1 MISKKYIALAITAAF
16 TLTMTAQK
24 TKEQEEEDRLNG
36 GSITVVK
43 AYDPTIS
50 DAFKVNSIPQINDT
64 TKVQKKPVT
73 YRIFSVPVAS
83 TFTPTTGRLDKLK
96 REKREKYFDNYARL
110 GLGNYVNVLAE
121 FATNFEIT
129 KDSDFGVFLNHNSS
143 QGGIDEVEADNGF
156 SDTSLDLSYGSRSK
170 DFNWG
175 ITGGGRYRTANWYG
189 DYEDSPIRLTEDND
203 VGLSY
208 LSYGVGGKAEFFES
222 TFKRLEVLFSGT
234 SSGEDASEFRVEVRP
249 ELFFD
254 IMETEINVGLELDYL
269 SGSFGTPVN
278 FPVLEDYS
286 YLNAGINP
294 SINLY
299 GDDYKVELGATLNY
313 LSDIENSE
321 GQFNV
326 YPDIN
331 ASYILV
337 ENLLVGFTKIG
348 GGLDLN
354 SLQGFSEENIFLAPA
369 VTIAPTDRQLDATAG
384 IKGKLS
390 SSFGYKLFGG
400 YRIEENRHFYTADGG
415 INSPI
420 ASDREAYEF
429 ANVFNVQYGDLNTIT
444 TGASLIYD
452 LSNGLNITLNGQ
464 YMNYDVS
471 NGGAFLNVASHLP
484 EFTADLNAGYE
495 INDKWNL
502 GATVYYIGQRQS
514 FRGFASSISP
524 QPFPINNSF
533 EVKSLDSFVDL
544 NLDVTYKINPK
555 LSAFIRGNNLT
566 GGNYEFYV
574 GYPVQNLQVLGGAVY
589 KFDF

>member
-16 TLTMTAQK
+16 TLTMSAQK

-50 DAFKVNSIPQINDT
+50 DAFKVNSVPQINDT
-64 TKVQKKPVT
+64 TQVKKKPVT

-96 REKREKYFDNYARL
+96 REKREKYYDNYARL

-189 DYEDSPIRLTEDND
+189 DYEDGPIRLTEDDD

-208 LSYGVGGKAEFFES
+208 LSYGVGGKLEFFEA
-222 TFKRLEVLFSGT
+222 TFEKLEVLFSGT

-254 IMETEINVGLELDYL
+254 IMETEVNVGLELDYL
-269 SGSFGTPVN
+269 SGAFGTFDN
-278 FPVLEDYS
+278 FPVPVDYS
-286 YLNAGINP
+286 YLNTGINP

-299 GDDYKVELGATLNY
+299 GDDYKIELGATLNY
-313 LSDIENSE
+313 LSDLENSD

-337 ENLLVGFTKIG
+337 EKLLVGFAKIG

-354 SLQGFSEENIFLAPA
+354 SLQQYSEENIFLAPA
-369 VTIAPTDRQLDATAG
+369 ITVAPTDRQLDATAG

-390 SSFGYKLFGG
+390 NSFGYKLFGG

-415 INSPI
+415 TTSPI

-444 TGASLIYD
+444 AGASLIYD

-471 NGGAFLNVASHLP
+471 NGGTFLNIASHLP

-502 GATVYYIGQRQS
+502 GATIYYVGQRES
-514 FRGFASSISP
+514 FRGFPFSDGHTFHQSI
-524 QPFPINNSF
+524 
-533 EVKSLDSFVDL
+533 DL
-544 NLDVTYKINPK
+544 LM
-555 LSAFIRGNNLT
+555 S
-566 GGNYEFYV
+566 
-574 GYPVQNLQVLGGAVY
+574 
-589 KFDF
+589 DFGWFCGSQSRCHL